1 MNLLAI
7 DASSLP
13 ASCAFFRG
21 EMLVAEEYLHN
32 RMTHSQTLMPMVE
45 HMMQNAGAF
54 LQEVDAVAVTI
65 GPGSFTG
72 LRIGI
77 AAAKG
82 IAWGCGKPCVPV
94 STLRALACNGLCHK
108 GVVCAVM
115 DARCAQVYTALFESD
130 GAGKLTPLGQDEA
143 IALEELKQRLAAI
156 DRPILLVGDG
166 ARLCYNSLENKENV
180 VLAPATLQFQRAGA
194 VGLAALGLVEQGFA
208 PIPAEELAPAYLR
221 LPQAERELLQR
232 QAAQNK

>member
-1 MNLLAI
+1 MTVNLLAI

-45 HMMQNAGAF
+45 HMMQNAGAA

-94 STLRALACNGLCHK
+94 STLRALACNGLCHR

-130 GAGKLTPLGQDEA
+130 GTGRPDCGTGGNESAGSNRDPGPDGGAGPDESSGSN
-143 IALEELKQRLAAI
+143 EGSGCDRSSGGKTGGYLK
-156 DRPILLVGDG
+156 GCG
-166 ARLCYNSLENKENV
+166 C
-180 VLAPATLQFQRAGA
+180 
-194 VGLAALGLVEQGFA
+194 GLRF
-208 PIPAEELAPAYLR
+208 
-221 LPQAERELLQR
+221 
-232 QAAQNK
+232 

>member
-45 HMMQNAGAF
+45 HMMQNAGAT

-77 AAAKG
+77 AAAKNSVARACIRALYEIG
-82 IAWGCGKPCVPV
+82 IKQIDGIVVRIHALRD
-94 STLRALACNGLCHK
+94 LRASERTHVRPNHADTDD
-108 GVVCAVM
+108 V
-115 DARCAQVYTALFESD
+115 
-130 GAGKLTPLGQDEA
+130 GKT
-143 IALEELKQRLAAI
+143 
-156 DRPILLVGDG
+156 V
-166 ARLCYNSLENKENV
+166 
-180 VLAPATLQFQRAGA
+180 F
-194 VGLAALGLVEQGFA
+194 
-208 PIPAEELAPAYLR
+208 LR
-221 LPQAERELLQR
+221 
-232 QAAQNK
+232 